1 MTLDARY
8 RRCSSPMKGPLML
21 NPDPARGRGKWI
33 TFALLLALAVFL
45 YAGVIIIKVISPG
58 F

>member
-1 MTLDARY
+1 
-8 RRCSSPMKGPLML
+8 ML

-33 TFALLLALAVFL
+33 TFAFLLALAVLL

>member
-1 MTLDARY
+1 
-8 RRCSSPMKGPLML
+8 ML
-21 NPDPARGRGKWI
+21 NPGPARGRGKWI

-45 YAGVIIIKVISPG
+45 YAGVIAIKVISPG